1 MNTPENSERIDD
13 WASRLIDGDVSLDDV
28 DEALRD
34 DVVAR
39 AERFARVRRTL
50 RAASANAPTDTD
62 DVVARVMA
70 EVVPGSGGVRRRSG
84 VWVSGLV
91 AAAAVATIV
100 GVAVSSSGRTSSD
113 EAADEA
119 TRATPGSDV
128 ALDMKVAVAATEAP
142 AAAAIDAELATTEAP
157 AATKESGSDAT
168 ADSGPA
174 VTTFGAGDACPDEL
188 RPTIVPL
195 AVVDGENVE
204 IHWSA
209 EHGVVVYRISDC
221 SVVLATTP

>member
-1 MNTPENSERIDD
+1 MNTPEKSERIDD
-13 WASRLIDGDVSLDDV
+13 WASRLIDDDIVLDDV
-28 DEALRD
+28 DEALRA

-39 AERFARVRRTL
+39 AERFAQVRRTL
-50 RAASANAPTDTD
+50 RAASSNVPTDTD

-70 EVVPGSGGVRRRSG
+70 EVVPGSGGARRRST

-113 EAADEA
+113 EAADVV

-128 ALDMKVAVAATEAP
+128 ALDMEVAPAATEAP
-142 AAAAIDAELATTEAP
+142 AAAGEFADGAASDAAP
-157 AATKESGSDAT
+157 ATHASI
-168 ADSGPA
+168 
-174 VTTFGAGDACPDEL
+174 DACPDDL

-195 AVVDGENVE
+195 AVIDGENVE

-209 EHGVVVYRISDC
+209 VNGVVVYRISDC